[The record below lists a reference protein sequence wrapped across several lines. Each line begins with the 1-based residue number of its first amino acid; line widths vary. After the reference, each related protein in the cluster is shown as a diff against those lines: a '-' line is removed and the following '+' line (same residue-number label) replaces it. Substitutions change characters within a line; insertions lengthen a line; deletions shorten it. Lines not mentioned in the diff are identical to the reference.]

1 MNDRRLLIAI
11 ALAGVILFGWQF
23 MLSKTGLDRQPA
35 PAQSSEQMN
44 TAQAPPPPAAGTLA
58 PSFAPARP
66 AAISAPAPEEL
77 TTVDTRA
84 WNIVFSSRGAR
95 PVNWVLKDYR
105 RGDRHPLELVPD
117 SSGLEALAM
126 RRRGAETDFSQATFK
141 LTEDRR
147 DGPARLLTYET
158 RDTSGTLLRVRYT
171 IPDDSYICGVTWETQ
186 DPGPDD
192 RLVVQWR
199 SWKPE
204 TETNATEDLQHS
216 ASTALLG
223 TELVQDFLGGFK
235 KVPSKVHSGSVEWAL
250 MRSKYFALGFLF
262 PPQAIG
268 GVTTLGHP
276 DTKQTGVRFEYPWLG
291 KSSIAYEM
299 YVGPVDYHKLNA
311 AGHNLPRI
319 LDVGGLWS
327 FMAPIMTPLSR
338 GLLKFFTLTHRFVP
352 NYGLVIIVLS
362 VALRLALWPLSN
374 AQMGSMRKM
383 QELQPVMDRLR
394 EKYKSDQERLNKEIF
409 SLYKENNVNP
419 FGGCL
424 PLIVQMPVM
433 IALYNLFNGAIELR
447 QAGFFGW
454 ITDLSAPDVLA
465 TVGGFPLHVLPLV
478 MAGTMIWQQKLTPVD
493 PRQAT
498 MAFIMPIV
506 MLFIF
511 YRLPSGLVLYWTV
524 TNILTALQQMQNRP
538 RPTPNAAVAVAS

>member
-1 MNDRRLLIAI
+1 MDDRRLLIAI

-23 MLSKTGLDRQPA
+23 MLQRTGLERQA
-35 PAQSSEQMN
+35 AQVQVREQTS
-44 TAQAPPPPAAGTLA
+44 TAQAPAQPSAGTLSPNFTPA
-58 PSFAPARP
+58 APATM
-66 AAISAPAPEEL
+66 SAPAPEQL
-77 TTVDTRA
+77 TSVDTRT
-84 WNIVFSSRGAR
+84 WKIVFSSRGAR
-95 PVNWVLKDYR
+95 PVDWVLKDYR
-105 RGDRHPLELVPD
+105 RGDRHPLELIPD
-117 SSGLEALAM
+117 SSGLEALAL
-126 RRRGAETDFSQATFK
+126 RHKGAETDFSLATFK

-147 DGPARLLTYET
+147 DAAARLLTYEI
-158 RDTSGTLLRVRYT
+158 RDTSGTLLRVRYS
-171 IPDDSYICGVTWETQ
+171 IPDDGYTCGVTWETEN
-186 DPGPDD
+186 PGPDD

-199 SWKPE
+199 SWKLD
-204 TETNATEDLQHS
+204 TETNSAEDVQHG
-216 ASTALLG
+216 ASDALLG
-223 TELVQDFLGGFK
+223 AELSQDFLGGFK
-235 KVPSKVHSGSVEWAL
+235 KAPSKVHSGSVEWAL

-268 GVTTLGHP
+268 GVTTLGHL

-299 YVGPVDYHKLNA
+299 YVGPVDYQKLNA
-311 AGHNLPRI
+311 AGHNLPRL

-352 NYGLVIIVLS
+352 NFGLVIIVLS
-362 VALRLALWPLSN
+362 VALRLVLWPLSN
-374 AQMGSMRKM
+374 AQMSSMRKM
-383 QELQPVMDRLR
+383 QELQPVMDRLK
-394 EKYKSDQERLNKEIF
+394 EKYKNDQERLNKEIF
-409 SLYKENNVNP
+409 ALYKENNVNP

-424 PLIVQMPVM
+424 PLLVQMPVM

-465 TVGGFPLHVLPLV
+465 TVGGFPLHILPLV

-498 MAFIMPIV
+498 MAYIMPVV

-538 RPTPNAAVAVAS
+538 RPNPNAAAAVAS